1 MTRLNETCLAARLYA
16 MESEAARTERA
27 AAPPFIRRRSAR
39 PCRLGALVM
48 LSVWVALWG
57 FFIVGIAAP
66 AGRLGAR
73 PAPYAAADAG
83 LPGLLPAPATLS
95 ASPRARG

>member
-16 MESEAARTERA
+16 IESEAARTDEA
-27 AAPPFIRRRSAR
+27 SALPLARRRGAR
-39 PCRLGALVM
+39 PGHLGAVVV
-48 LSVWVALWG
+48 LSAWVALWG

-73 PAPYAAADAG
+73 PAPHAAAEAA
-83 LPGLLPAPATLS
+83 PGLLASTAPG
-95 ASPRARG
+95 R